1 MFCLCVW
8 GGVGGGGRQDLK
20 KICFACVW
28 RREGDPDGDLERDG
42 GVDLT

>member
-1 MFCLCVW
+1 MCVF
-8 GGVGGGGRQDLK
+8 GVGRGEAGFKK

-28 RREGDPDGDLERDG
+28 RREGDPDGDLEGDG